1 MGDRGEMGFGNKKF
15 TVSPDSDC
23 TVQICWQISITETDN
38 ESTIKIIFAD
48 MKTPKWMNGYYPLD
62 RMGVDL

>member
-38 ESTIKIIFAD
+38 DSTMKIIFAD
-48 MKTPKWMNGYYPLD
+48 MKTPKWMDG
-62 RMGVDL
+62 